1 MLNFLWP
8 TFIVISFIYGILFGN
23 VEKINQS
30 IFDSAKNTVEMCITL
45 IGSICLWSGIIE
57 IAKKT
62 TIIHKLTKL
71 LNPIIM
77 FLFPEI
83 SKKDI
88 VYQDISMNIIANILG
103 LGNAATPLGIRAM
116 KKMQENSKDK
126 ERLNNSMVMFIIL
139 NTASLQLIPT
149 TVIAIRS
156 SMGSKSP
163 TTIILPVWI
172 ATITALSIGV
182 LSTKI
187 LIKKF

>member
-62 TIIHKLTKL
+62 TIIYKLTKL

-156 SMGSKSP
+156 SMGSKNP